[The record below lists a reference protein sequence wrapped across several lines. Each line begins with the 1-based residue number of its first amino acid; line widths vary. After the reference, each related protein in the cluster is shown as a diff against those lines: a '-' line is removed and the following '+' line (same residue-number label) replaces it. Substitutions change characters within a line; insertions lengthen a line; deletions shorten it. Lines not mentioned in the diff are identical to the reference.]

1 MMAASSPTGGPMG
14 DTDPTLSIDQA
25 WQALVHAAHP
35 DGEAAAVSGLRL
47 SPAGWQAEHP
57 VAPEAGELLDCL
69 VPLAT
74 RRGRLAIAQLGQ
86 SLDGRIATESGHSH
100 FINGPQSLVHLH
112 RLRALMDAVVVG
124 AGTACEDDPRLTVR
138 HVTGP
143 HPVRVIL
150 DPRGR
155 VTPDRLLLR
164 DAEAP
169 TLHLHGEGA
178 SPEGPAGD
186 HVQRLALPLAGGG
199 FAPKVVLDALAAQGL
214 TRVLIEGGGIT
225 VSRFLEAGVLHR
237 LHLLMAPLLIG
248 SGRPGLA
255 MTPIATLQEARR
267 PASRTFRCGD
277 DTLFDLVLDAP
288 LT

>member
-1 MMAASSPTGGPMG
+1 MG
-14 DTDPTLSIDQA
+14 ATDSILSLDEA
-25 WQALVHAAHP
+25 WQALLHAAHP
-35 DGEAAAVSGLRL
+35 HSAHPRGKAATVAGLRL
-47 SPAGWQAEHP
+47 SPAGWQIERP
-57 VAPEAGELLDCL
+57 VSPEASDLLDCL
-69 VPLAT
+69 APLAT
-74 RRGRLAIAQLGQ
+74 RAGRLAIAQLGQ

-100 FINGPQSLVHLH
+100 FINGPESLVHLH
-112 RLRALMDAVVVG
+112 RLRALVDAVVVG

-138 HVTGP
+138 HVAGP
-143 HPVRVIL
+143 HPARVIL

-164 DAEAP
+164 DPEAP

-178 SPEGPAGD
+178 QPEGPAGA
-186 HVQRLALPLAGGG
+186 HVQRLALPLVAGG
-199 FAPKVVLDALAAQGL
+199 FAPGAVLDALAERGL
-214 TRVLIEGGGIT
+214 ARVLIEGGGIT

-255 MTPIATLQEARR
+255 MTPIDTLHQARR

-277 DTLFDLVLDAP
+277 DTLFDLDLDALAP
-288 LT
+288 

>member
-1 MMAASSPTGGPMG
+1 MG
-14 DTDPTLSIDQA
+14 ATDPTLSLDEA

-35 DGEAAAVSGLRL
+35 HCAPPGGETGLCF
-47 SPAGWQAEHP
+47 SPAGWQAECP
-57 VAPEAGELLDCL
+57 VSPEARDLLDCL
-69 VPLAT
+69 APLAT
-74 RRGRLAIAQLGQ
+74 RTGRLAMAQLGQ

-100 FINGPQSLVHLH
+100 YINGPQSLVHLH

-138 HVTGP
+138 HVSGP

-155 VTPDRLLLR
+155 VTPDRRLLR
-164 DAEAP
+164 DPEAP

-178 SPEGPAGD
+178 TPEGPAGP
-186 HVQRLALPLAGGG
+186 HVERLALPLAEGG
-199 FAPKVVLDALAAQGL
+199 FAPAAVLEALASRGL
-214 TRVLIEGGGIT
+214 ARVLIEGGGIT

-237 LHLLMAPLLIG
+237 LHLLSAPLLIG

-255 MTPIATLQEARR
+255 MTPIATLDQARR

-277 DTLFDLVLDAP
+277 DTLFDLTLDAS

>member
-1 MMAASSPTGGPMG
+1 MG
-14 DTDPTLSIDQA
+14 ATDSTLSLAEA
-25 WQALVHAAHP
+25 WQALLHAAHP
-35 DGEAAAVSGLRL
+35 ATVTAAVADLSL
-47 SPAGWQAEHP
+47 SPAGWRAERP
-57 VAPEAGELLDCL
+57 VSPTAGELLDCL
-69 VPLAT
+69 FPLAT
-74 RRGRLAIAQLGQ
+74 RPGRLAIAQLGQ

-100 FINGPQSLVHLH
+100 FINGPESLVHLH

-124 AGTACEDDPRLTVR
+124 AGTASEDDPRLTVR
-138 HVTGP
+138 HVAGP

-164 DAEAP
+164 DPEAP

-178 SPEGPAGD
+178 CPEGAAGH
-186 HVQRLALPLAGGG
+186 HVTRLALPLAEGG
-199 FAPKVVLDALAAQGL
+199 FAPAAVLDALAARGL
-214 TRVLIEGGGIT
+214 ERVLIEGGGIT

-255 MTPIATLQEARR
+255 MTPIATLDEARR

-288 LT
+288 